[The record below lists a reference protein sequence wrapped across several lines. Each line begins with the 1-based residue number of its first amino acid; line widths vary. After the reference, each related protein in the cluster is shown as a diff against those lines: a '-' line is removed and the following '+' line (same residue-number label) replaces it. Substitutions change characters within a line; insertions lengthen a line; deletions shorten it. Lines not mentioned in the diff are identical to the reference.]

1 MFKNAIFWLVFSL
14 VFSLCLYAQERPNF
28 TFSSADLNKLLSQNT
43 VRQIYQDNTGYL
55 WVITQEGLSRYDGYQ
70 LLSFIP
76 DPRKSNSINSV
87 NVRAVIEDN
96 NNRLWVATDGGG
108 LNLFNSANQTF
119 TSWQSSNGLNDSPM
133 SNKIRSMWLD
143 QGGDIW
149 LGYNNGN
156 FSRFDPDIMVFEHFN
171 TRELLPD
178 LDTDAAVTS
187 IAEDANAIWLATDGN
202 GLLKLDKTSQQL
214 TRFYTGSNT
223 ALFSDRLLQVFID
236 AQQRLWL
243 TSYDAGVS
251 VAGPQR
257 GNFTTWQHYDDQTD
271 SLAANLV
278 HTIYQDQKQRIWLGT
293 EAGASLWNGRNAF
306 LNFAS
311 SDGLAHDKVLSIL
324 QDASGLL
331 WFGTYSGITK
341 SIEVP
346 FEHIDSGLASNAIQ
360 GFAETQSSAG
370 ESAIWVASYGGLIQ
384 LNSSGKVQR
393 IINKDSQPALPDS
406 RVMTVRG
413 NNNLLWLG
421 TRGGGL
427 GRLNVDNDHIDFFA
441 HDPDNPTSLSFNGVT
456 SIFPDTLG
464 NIWVGTYGGGV
475 NYLEAGSDEFVHYR
489 HDENNPRSL
498 NNDRV
503 LDVYQ
508 LIDGTIVVG
517 TVSGINLLDPVSL
530 DFENIEHQPDNVDSL
545 SASMAWALYQD
556 PMGSL
561 WVGTQGGG
569 LNQWEPQD
577 MAALNNRFTHY
588 DSFSGLPSSHIYA
601 ILDDD
606 KGHLWLSSTAG
617 LTRLDPKTDA
627 VRNFDT
633 SDGLKDSE
641 FNFGAGF
648 KDSQGMMY
656 FGGNSGLVSFHPDD
670 IKDSQ
675 FIPPVVL
682 VRIKK
687 LNEQVWFDVP
697 YRKLQELVLDSTDYF
712 VSFEFAALDFKA
724 PEQNEYR
731 YKLEGLD
738 PNWIE
743 LGHSRLATFTN
754 LPAGDYVL
762 KVQASNN
769 QGLWNTQGINL
780 PIRMLPPY
788 WRTWWAY
795 SLYTFVVMLLVLN
808 VIWRYRQRRLL
819 AIERL
824 IELEDKV
831 KERTTELRQANEQLG
846 LSMQDTQKAREL
858 AEQASKEKSDFLAI
872 MSHEIRT
879 PMNGVLGMTEVLL
892 SSDLQPKQQHIAQ
905 IVYRSGRLLLD
916 LLNNILDFSKLEA
929 GKATL
934 ESVPV
939 DLEALLEDVC
949 DLFSEAA
956 YDKGLHINAIL
967 CSETLPLVYGD
978 PAKLRQIIANLT
990 SNAIKFTEQGE
1001 VNVSIKRVP
1010 CYNFQVNNTYTAYQ
1024 YSGFVF
1030 CVQDSGIGMAADR
1043 QQKVFEMFTQADAST
1058 TRRYGGTG
1066 LGLAICKQLTALMGG
1081 RLEVQSEVGQGS
1093 RFSLE
1098 LDLALSASP
1107 LVPLTAIDDCP
1118 IVHLVNLDGGL
1129 GRSIATMLD
1138 KLNIKWLH
1146 VQRIKSEP
1154 KRAKQSIWISL
1165 SEYESSVLEAGIPQ
1179 VNWICLLAASQW
1191 QEDDNRNILT
1201 LPVHF
1206 SGLQK
1211 SLNVALG
1218 IKNEQKLYVDAYY
1231 RNLQKF
1237 NANILV
1243 AEDSL
1248 TNQEVAQSMLEL
1260 LGCEVWLADNGA
1272 EAVDHVNVNKPDLVL
1287 MDCQMPIMDGY
1298 AATKAIRDNWPDIPI
1313 VALTAGMGD
1322 DLRQQCLDAGMNEV
1336 MSKPF
1341 SLQDLERTL
1350 QRFLSL
1356 AHPGP
1361 KAQPIT
1367 VENTQQGAEN
1377 GYSFSDSQSEIVLLD
1392 IATVNTLLRIT
1403 SDTGNPVFCR
1413 VLDAFTTE
1421 AEKLIAQ
1428 INEQASHENWDLSV
1442 MADIAHAL
1450 KSMAGNVGAKALYQ
1464 LCGDLEDKLINNHRG
1479 EITALAQ
1486 RISIAYEMSC
1496 EKLETFRNVI

>member
-1 MFKNAIFWLVFSL
+1 MFKNAIFWLVTSLTFSHG
-14 VFSLCLYAQERPNF
+14 VHAAESPNF
-28 TFSSADLNKLLSQNT
+28 TFSPADLNKQLSQKAI
-43 VRQIYQDNTGYL
+43 RQIYQDSTGYL
-55 WVITQEGLSRYDGYQ
+55 WVVTQEGVSRYDGYQ
-70 LLSFIP
+70 LLSFIH
-76 DPRKSNSINSV
+76 DPRKPNSLSSD
-87 NVRAVIEDN
+87 NVRIILEDN
-96 NNRLWVATDGGG
+96 SKRLWLATDGGG
-108 LNLFNSANQTF
+108 LNLFNAAKQTF
-119 TSWQSSNGLNDSPM
+119 THFQYIARSNSTPM
-133 SNKIRSMWLD
+133 SNQIRSMMLD
-143 QGGDIW
+143 DNGDIW
-149 LGYNNGN
+149 LGYNSGN
-156 FSRFDPDIMVFEHFN
+156 FSRLNPETMVFEHFF
-171 TRELLPD
+171 TRDLLPA
-178 LDTDAAVTS
+178 LDKNAAVTS
-187 IAEDANAIWLATDGN
+187 IAQDEHSIWLSTDGN
-202 GLLKLDKTSQQL
+202 GLLKLDKASKNL
-214 TRFYTGSNT
+214 RRFYTGSST
-223 ALFSDRLLQVFID
+223 AIFSDRLTQVFID
-236 AQQRLWL
+236 VQQRLWL
-243 TSYDAGVS
+243 ASYDAGIS
-251 VAGPQR
+251 VANPQTLK
-257 GNFTTWQHYDDQTD
+257 FTSWQHQEEQQS
-271 SLAANLV
+271 SLPANLV
-278 HTIYQDQKQRIWLGT
+278 HNIYQDQHQRIWIGT
-293 EAGASLWNGRNAF
+293 DAGAALWNGRDQFDTFNTTHGI
-306 LNFAS
+306 
-311 SDGLAHDKVLSIL
+311 SDNKILSIV
-324 QDASGLL
+324 QDSSGLMWL
-331 WFGTYSGITK
+331 GTFNGITK

-346 FEHIDSGLASNAIQ
+346 FEIIDSGLASNSIL
-360 GFAETQSSAG
+360 GFAETESSSDG
-370 ESAIWVASYGGLIQ
+370 SAIWVASYGGLTQ
-384 LNSSGKVQR
+384 LNSNGEVQQ
-393 IINKDSQPALPDS
+393 IINKNSVPALRDA
-406 RVMTVRG
+406 RVMTVAG
-413 NNNLLWLG
+413 DNNLLWFG

-427 GRLNVDNDHIDFFA
+427 GRLNVDTNEIAFFT
-441 HDPDNPTSLSFNGVT
+441 HYPDNPTSLSFNGVP
-456 SIFPDTLG
+456 SIFLDTFG
-464 NIWVGTYGGGV
+464 NIWVGTFGGGL
-475 NYLEAGSDEFVHYR
+475 NYLAAGSDEFVHYR
-489 HDENNPRSL
+489 FDENNPRSI
-498 NNDRV
+498 NSDRV
-503 LDVYQ
+503 LAVYQ
-508 LIDGTIVVG
+508 LLDGTIVVG
-517 TVSGINLLDPVSL
+517 TVLGINLLDPITS
-530 DFENIEHQPDNVDSL
+530 DFDRIEHQPDNVDSL
-545 SASMAWALYQD
+545 SAPMAWAFHQD
-556 PMGSL
+556 PKGQL

-569 LNQWEPQD
+569 INKWQAED
-577 MAALNNRFTHY
+577 ITALNNDFIHY
-588 DSFSGLPSSHIYA
+588 NSFNGLPSSHIYS

-617 LTRLDPKTDA
+617 LTRLNPKTEA
-627 VRNFDT
+627 VRNFGISEGLND
-633 SDGLKDSE
+633 SDFS
-641 FNFGAGF
+641 FGAGF
-648 KDSQGMMY
+648 KDSQGNMY
-656 FGGNSGLVSFHPDD
+656 FGGNSGLVRFHPDD

-743 LGHSRLATFTN
+743 LEHSRLATFTN

-769 QGLWNTQGINL
+769 QGLWNTKGINL

-795 SLYTFVVMLLVLN
+795 SLYTFVFMLLVMN
-808 VIWRYRQRRLL
+808 VIWRYGQRRLL
-819 AIERL
+819 AIEHL

-892 SSDLQPKQQHIAQ
+892 SSNLQPKQQHIAQ

-967 CSETLPLVYGD
+967 CSQTLPLVYGD

-1001 VNVSIKRVP
+1001 VNLSIKRVP
-1010 CYNFQVNNTYTAYQ
+1010 CHNFQVNNTHSAYQ

-1058 TRRYGGTG
+1058 TRKYGGTG

-1081 RLEVQSEVGQGS
+1081 KLAVQSEVDQGS
-1093 RFSLE
+1093 RFILE
-1098 LDLALSASP
+1098 LDLALSAAP
-1107 LVPLTAIDDCP
+1107 TVPLTVIDDCP
-1118 IVHLVNLDGGL
+1118 IVHLVNLDCGL
-1129 GRSIATMLD
+1129 GHSITTMLD
-1138 KLNIKWLH
+1138 KLRIQWLH

-1154 KRAKQSIWISL
+1154 ARAKQGIWISL
-1165 SEYESSVLEAGIPQ
+1165 SEYESSVREAGIPL
-1179 VNWICLLAASQW
+1179 VNWICLQATSQW

-1211 SLNVALG
+1211 SLNVALC
-1218 IKNEQKLYVDAYY
+1218 IENEPQPYVDAYY

-1243 AEDSL
+1243 AEDSM
-1248 TNQEVAQSMLEL
+1248 TNQEVAKSMLEL

-1272 EAVDHVNVNKPDLVL
+1272 EAVEHVNVQKPDLVL

-1298 AATKAIRDNWPDIPI
+1298 AATKAIRENWPDLPI
-1313 VALTAGMGD
+1313 VALTAAMGD
-1322 DLRQQCLDAGMNEV
+1322 DLRQQCLEAGMNEV

-1341 SLQDLERTL
+1341 SLQELEQTL
-1350 QRFLSL
+1350 QCFLSV
-1356 AHPGP
+1356 AHPAP
-1361 KAQPIT
+1361 KAQSIT
-1367 VENTQQGAEN
+1367 VEDTQQES
-1377 GYSFSDSQSEIVLLD
+1377 GYVSSDSQSEIVLLD
-1392 IATVNTLLRIT
+1392 MATVDTLLRIS

-1413 VLDAFTTE
+1413 VLDAFTQE

-1428 INEQASHENWDLSV
+1428 INEQVSRENLDLSV
-1442 MADIAHAL
+1442 IADIAHAL
-1450 KSMAGNVGAKALYQ
+1450 KSMAGNVGAKALFE
-1464 LCGDLEDKLINNHRG
+1464 LCGGLEDKLLNNQRS
-1479 EITALAQ
+1479 EIIALTQ
-1486 RISIAYEMSC
+1486 NISATFDMCC